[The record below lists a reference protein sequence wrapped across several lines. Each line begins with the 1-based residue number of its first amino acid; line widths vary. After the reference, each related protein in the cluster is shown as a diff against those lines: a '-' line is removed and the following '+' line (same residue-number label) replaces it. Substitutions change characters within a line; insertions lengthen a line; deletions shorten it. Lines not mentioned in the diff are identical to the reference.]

1 MNMKILPR
9 DKGQKPHSSQLRNEP
24 TPQERHLWYDF
35 LRTASLRW
43 NRQRIIGEYIVDF
56 FCRKADLVVE
66 LDGCQHYDEHG
77 LIEYD
82 QERTAFLEALGL
94 KVLRF
99 TNTEVEKEFAEVC
112 RLIEAEVEQRLL
124 SQTPQD

>member
-1 MNMKILPR
+1 MPQEKPKILPR
-9 DKGQKPHSSQLRNEP
+9 DKRLRPHSSQLRNKP

-35 LRTASLRW
+35 LRTASPQW

-66 LDGCQHYDEHG
+66 LDGSQHYDEHG

-82 QERTAFLEALGL
+82 RERTKFLEALGL

-99 TNTEVEKEFAEVC
+99 TNADVDKHFAQVC
-112 RLIEAEVEQRLL
+112 RAIQAEVERR
-124 SQTPQD
+124 